1 MNNKFKTAFCLV
13 IAHCAAATANFI
25 FLLGTGEDSPLKW
38 VFLAVT
44 LLYLGV
50 WAWFTARTRKPLVTA
65 VVFAVL
71 LALSVIGVVIAQFS
85 LLADWFIPFAVLL
98 WSPLAGLGAVF
109 SSDVLVWISAAVIS
123 AAMIAFGV
131 VRMKKLKGGSD

>member
-1 MNNKFKTAFCLV
+1 MNNKFKTGFCLV

-25 FLLGTGEDSPLKW
+25 FMLDTGSNSALKW

-44 LLYLGV
+44 LLYLGAWV
-50 WAWFTARTRKPLVTA
+50 WFTAKTEKPLVTT

-71 LALSVIGVVIAQFS
+71 LTLSVVGAVIAQFS

-109 SSDVLVWISAAVIS
+109 SPDVLVWISAAVIS
-123 AAMIAFGV
+123 AAMIVFSV
-131 VRMKKLKGGSD
+131 VRMRKLKAE

>member
-44 LLYLGV
+44 LLYLGA
-50 WAWFTARTRKPLVTA
+50 WAWFTARRDD
-65 VVFAVL
+65 
-71 LALSVIGVVIAQFS
+71 SVQCGENEEAERRQ
-85 LLADWFIPFAVLL
+85 
-98 WSPLAGLGAVF
+98 
-109 SSDVLVWISAAVIS
+109 
-123 AAMIAFGV
+123 
-131 VRMKKLKGGSD
+131 

>member
-1 MNNKFKTAFCLV
+1 MLSP
-13 IAHCAAATANFI
+13 CALCRRDRKLSIHARYGKQ
-25 FLLGTGEDSPLKW
+25 LGTKW

-44 LLYLGV
+44 LLYLGA
-50 WAWFTARTRKPLVTA
+50 WAWFTAKTRKPLVTT
-65 VVFAVL
+65 VVFAIM
-71 LALSVIGVVIAQFS
+71 LALSVVGAVIAQFS

-109 SSDVLVWISAAVIS
+109 SPDVLVWISAAVIS
-123 AAMIAFGV
+123 AAMIAFSV